1 MKMENDSSRLSIS
14 KAIVPQSSSPF
25 EVDQFLGFASVGGYV
40 SSDARNC
47 KEKERERKRVPLPQ
61 KLLNTDENIPRE
73 HGIKNAFGLPIVVK
87 ARCRFDNG
95 PISLRSETSFH
106 RDCRR
111 AAAPI
116 MR

>member
-47 KEKERERKRVPLPQ
+47 KEKEREKESSSSTKVV
-61 KLLNTDENIPRE
+61 E
-73 HGIKNAFGLPIVVK
+73 H
-87 ARCRFDNG
+87 
-95 PISLRSETSFH
+95 
-106 RDCRR
+106 
-111 AAAPI
+111 
-116 MR
+116 